1 VSSCPLPIRSFAWD
15 DLEAVLDLWRGAGP
29 GVHLGPSDAPEEI
42 RKKLT
47 RDPDLFL
54 VSEEQGRIVG
64 AVMGGYDGRRG
75 LVYHL
80 AVRPDERRRGLGTT
94 LMDELE
100 QRLRSKG
107 CLKVYLLITPD
118 NLDIME
124 YYRRRG
130 WGVMD
135 TAIMGKELQ

>member
-1 VSSCPLPIRSFAWD
+1 MTIRSFAWD
-15 DLEAVLDLWRGAGP
+15 DLEAVLELWRSAGA

-54 VSEEQGRIVG
+54 VSEERGRIVG

-80 AVRPDERRRGLGTT
+80 AVREDERERGLGTA

-107 CLKVYLLITPD
+107 CLKMYLLITPD
-118 NLDIME
+118 NLDILE

-130 WGVMD
+130 WSVMD
-135 TAIMGKELQ
+135 TAIMGKELR

>member
-1 VSSCPLPIRSFAWD
+1 LPIRSFAWD
-15 DLEAVLDLWRGAGP
+15 DLEGVLDLWRGAGL